1 LQFRFDFTLG
11 SFGGLRADRFQQFT
25 LADDIPRRHEGQ
37 TFGGRSVATFDFH
50 GLLPENG
57 PVALHR
63 AFFSP
68 GTSLRRR

>member
-1 LQFRFDFTLG
+1 LQFGWISIWGVSPVYARTDFNSSLWPAT
-11 SFGGLRADRFQQFT
+11 A
-25 LADDIPRRHEGQ
+25 RRHEGK

-68 GTSLRRR
+68 EASWRQR